1 MPGWYPDPLSPD
13 SLMRRWDG
21 SQWTGE
27 VRSLEA
33 PQSTPSVSS
42 PASQQTPVQGVVAC
56 PDCGGVVSLAAP
68 SCVHCG
74 RPSDPTP
81 APASVP
87 APPPV
92 YSATPFPV
100 GQAPA
105 AISSQSPTA
114 NGLGGISATLTRD
127 SRATVALG
135 VGIVALFVSY
145 FAYRGGSVTTLIVAA
160 VAIVAT
166 FVVAKGA
173 KKNALRKGYR
183 KSWMVLTAKL
193 LAWVSIVLLGFAI
206 YHLVRSGFSGDFQW
220 FRSRFN

>member
-13 SLMRRWDG
+13 SLVRKWDG

-27 VRSLEA
+27 VRTIEP
-33 PQSTPSVSS
+33 PQSTPSIPPPVGQQV
-42 PASQQTPVQGVVAC
+42 PAQGVVAC

-68 SCVHCG
+68 SCMHCG
-74 RPSDPTP
+74 RPSDAPLAPVPKPMPP
-81 APASVP
+81 AAY
-87 APPPV
+87 A
-92 YSATPFPV
+92 ATPFPV

-114 NGLGGISATLTRD
+114 NGVGGISATLTRD
-127 SRATVALG
+127 TRATVALG
-135 VGIVALFVSY
+135 LGIVALFVSY
-145 FAYRGGSVTTLIVAA
+145 LGYRGGSVTTLIVS
-160 VAIVAT
+160 AIAIFAT

-206 YHLVRSGFSGDFQW
+206 YHLVRYGIPGDFEW
-220 FRSRFN
+220 IKSRFN